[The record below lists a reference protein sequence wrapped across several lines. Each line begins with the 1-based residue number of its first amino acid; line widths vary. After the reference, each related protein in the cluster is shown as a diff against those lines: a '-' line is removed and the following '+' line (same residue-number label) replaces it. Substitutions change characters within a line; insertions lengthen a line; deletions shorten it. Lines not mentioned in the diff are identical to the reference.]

1 MCYNIKMSFDFNPQ
15 LYLQKIYQARDFI
28 RKKLPKNFVPEV
40 ALTLGSGGLGEAGKL
55 IELVCPPIPYEK
67 IPGFKKTTVVGH
79 AGNLIAGYI
88 QNQNKKVAV
97 LGFQGRTHYY
107 EEGDIKSVVF
117 PVYVSRALGCK
128 LYFATNACG
137 GLETGHKPGDL
148 MIIKSHID
156 LFMPN
161 PLLGPMIDFPGSTRF
176 PPQSGQ
182 YSPKLRNLLKKAA
195 KKIGEEKHIHEG
207 VYCALTGPTYETSA
221 DCQFLRQIGVSA
233 VGMSTIPEIIV
244 ASSLG
249 METLGLSLI
258 CNVIA
263 PDGTNAT
270 SHEEVMSAINDPKT
284 KKRIFKVLRE
294 FFKLFSSLN

>member
-1 MCYNIKMSFDFNPQ
+1 MFVDFNPK

-28 RKKLPKNFVPEV
+28 RKKLPKDFVPEV
-40 ALTLGSGGLGEAGKL
+40 ALTLGSGGLGEVGKL
-55 IELVCPPIPYEK
+55 ISPVCPPIPYEI
-67 IPGFKKTTVVGH
+67 IPGFKKPSVVGH
-79 AGNLIAGYI
+79 SGNLIAGYI
-88 QNQNKKVAV
+88 SSHPKGVQV

-107 EEGDIKSVVF
+107 EEWDIKAVVF
-117 PVYVSRALGCK
+117 PVYVARALGYK

-137 GLETGHKPGDL
+137 GLDAKHKPGDL

-161 PLLGPMIDFPGSTRF
+161 PLLGPMVDFSGSTRF
-176 PPQSGQ
+176 PAQSGQ
-182 YSPKLRNLLKKAA
+182 YNPKLRNLLKKAA
-195 KKIGEEKHIHEG
+195 KKVGEERHLHEG
-207 VYCALTGPTYETSA
+207 VYCALTGPTFESSA
-221 DCQFLRQIGVSA
+221 DCQFLRKIGASA
-233 VGMSTIPEIIV
+233 VGMSTVPEIIV

-263 PDGTNAT
+263 RDGTNAT

-284 KKRIFKVLRE
+284 KKRIFKILGK
-294 FFKLFSSLN
+294 FFRLLKF